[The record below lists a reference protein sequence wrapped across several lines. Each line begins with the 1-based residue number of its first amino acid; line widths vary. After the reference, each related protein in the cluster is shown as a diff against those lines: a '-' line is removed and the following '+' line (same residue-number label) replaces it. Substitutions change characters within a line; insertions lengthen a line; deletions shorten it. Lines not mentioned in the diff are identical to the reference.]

1 MWIKNQFLKS
11 KFVYFGHLLLK
22 HANLLIMVNNTNIFL
37 LHHYMYIP
45 SQNLGLQVISGS
57 GCLEHHLTQLPQ
69 SWLTCMTLQD
79 YSGNLSVFD
88 LGADDTIG

>member
-1 MWIKNQFLKS
+1 
-11 KFVYFGHLLLK
+11 
-22 HANLLIMVNNTNIFL
+22 
-37 LHHYMYIP
+37 MYIP

>member
-1 MWIKNQFLKS
+1 
-11 KFVYFGHLLLK
+11 
-22 HANLLIMVNNTNIFL
+22 
-37 LHHYMYIP
+37 MYIP

-57 GCLEHHLTQLPQ
+57 CYLEHHLTQLPQ

-88 LGADDTIG
+88 LGADDMIG